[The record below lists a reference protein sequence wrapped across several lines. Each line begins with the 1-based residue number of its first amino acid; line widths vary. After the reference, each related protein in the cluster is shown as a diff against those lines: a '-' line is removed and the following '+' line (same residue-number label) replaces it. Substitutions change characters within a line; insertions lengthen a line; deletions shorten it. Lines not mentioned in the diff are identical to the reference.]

1 MKTLANHVPN
11 KVNWHIPK
19 GKKNCRICNICDHV
33 AEREGC
39 GAKKLIEYDYDT
51 KTATVYH
58 LGKHSCW
65 LQLDIQKKNLVLC
78 EKIRE
83 NNLCGPAKQVGI
95 NQIMQ
100 HIDAGDMDGAV
111 AESEIWVDRRATHQQ
126 LRKVDPL
133 HGRDHNS
140 FDAVGIVK
148 RMTDRKDPF
157 YVYRIG
163 NGNLDG
169 GSDYVFKGSRKM
181 AQIAIDMDQD
191 GPDNIL
197 QMENAYFD
205 AAHTRVYGFKTLG
218 LFMIHP
224 AMKQVLRLASMDLR
238 SENAQD
244 IGIFFTLFNEMLAQV
259 KGEAGYKFNPRC
271 FCADKGSANWKAVK
285 KIYGRTISDN
295 RLKGCQW
302 HFKNDVRF
310 HMTQV
315 GPEVWDKFVDL
326 CNGMCECT
334 TVAQYNTYMQG
345 LQNIAEKYPDIKA
358 FIEYWELQKSHV
370 FSPFLGQ
377 RIPWCQYVGT
387 GERIKQTT

>member
-1 MKTLANHVPN
+1 
-11 KVNWHIPK
+11 
-19 GKKNCRICNICDHV
+19 
-33 AEREGC
+33 
-39 GAKKLIEYDYDT
+39 
-51 KTATVYH
+51 
-58 LGKHSCW
+58 
-65 LQLDIQKKNLVLC
+65 
-78 EKIRE
+78 
-83 NNLCGPAKQVGI
+83 
-95 NQIMQ
+95 MQ

-111 AESEIWVDRRATHQQ
+111 AESEIWVDRGATHQQ
-126 LRKVDPL
+126 LW
-133 HGRDHNS
+133 DHNS

-148 RMTDRKDPF
+148 RTTDRKDPF

-224 AMKQVLRLASMDLR
+224 VMKQVLCLASMDLR

-259 KGEAGYKFNPRC
+259 KGEAGYKFNPRY
-271 FCADKGSANWKAVK
+271 FCADECSANWKAVK

-345 LQNIAEKYPDIKA
+345 L
-358 FIEYWELQKSHV
+358 
-370 FSPFLGQ
+370 
-377 RIPWCQYVGT
+377 
-387 GERIKQTT
+387 